1 MSEPSTP
8 LMRQYSAIKKEHPNA
23 LLFFRLG
30 DFYELFFDDAIL
42 AAREL
47 QITLTSRNKEK
58 GVNIP
63 MCGVPYHA
71 AEGYIAKLIRRGFKV
86 AVCEQV
92 EDPRLATKLVRREV
106 TRVVTPGTAADSS
119 LNAEENNFLAAVAT
133 VGDRVGFAALDLST
147 GEFRATEFAGESA
160 GRRIQE
166 ELEQLRPKEMLYG
179 SSAPLLEH
187 ASSTQL
193 GSFATLNG
201 RDTPHSTGT
210 APVARISGFGWAETP
225 LDDWIFAPDHAIPL
239 VENHFGVLSLEGF
252 GLAGKQAA
260 ASAAGAILY
269 YIRSTQRG
277 TLDHVDRIGFY
288 ERQNCLVLDAVTVR
302 NLELIEPLFAG
313 TDAGVTLIRC
323 LDATI
328 TPMGKRLL
336 RMWMLRPSLDRTEI
350 EARLDAVDVQV
361 KDIVGREE
369 LRRSL
374 DGILDLER
382 LLSRVTLETA
392 NPRDVLALGA
402 SLGKLP
408 KVRGV
413 LAGLLAPRL
422 AMLHAAIDELG
433 DLRGKIESMLAPEP
447 PLTLNDGG
455 VIAAGIDKDLDE
467 LRDLSHNSKQY
478 LAQVETRER
487 ERTGIGSL
495 KVKFNSIFGYYI
507 EISKANLHHAPTD
520 YERKQTLVN
529 AERFTTPELKEYES
543 KILDAQEKIVEI
555 ERRLFAELRS
565 AIAAEAKR
573 IRQTALALAEVDVLG
588 SLAHIAALRNYCRP
602 KFEADNSDQTA
613 DLEIVEGRHP
623 VIELQE
629 MTIGNDRFVPNDLFL
644 NSKTHNIVVLTGPN
658 MGGKSTYLR
667 QAALIVI
674 MAQMGS
680 FVPAR
685 SVRMGIVDRV
695 FTRIG
700 ASDNV
705 ARGRSTFMVEM
716 TETAAILHTATPRSL
731 ILLDEVGR
739 GTSTYDGLAI
749 AWAAVEYLHARVR
762 AKTLFATHYFEL
774 TELAEQLSGVKNY
787 HVSVKETGG
796 SVVFLRRVEPGAADR
811 SYGIEVAKLAG
822 LPNEVVVRAREV
834 LAEHES
840 SEHRLSGHLT
850 PGSAPERPAQLTIFT
865 PLSQPVLEKLREADL
880 DRMTPLEALNLLAE
894 LKKADWQKR
903 WQRRTQL
910 IHASGQLLIVG
921 FDGTEMSPRLASL
934 LAKIAPAGVIL
945 FARNIKGV
953 EQTHTLLRECQKC
966 VAMPLFTCV
975 DLEGGTVDRFR
986 NVLGTAPSPAEVF
999 ATGSRALYRKH
1010 GRVIGENCRALGF
1023 NVDFAPVLDL
1033 AFAASRSVMSSRA
1046 VSDDPKQVVVYAR
1059 EFLQGLRDAG
1069 VLGCGKHFPWAG

>member
-8 LMRQYSAIKKEHPNA
+8 LMRQYAAIKKEHPNA

-30 DFYELFFDDAIL
+30 DFYELFFDDAVL

-58 GVNIP
+58 GVAIP

-71 AEGYIAKLIRRGFKV
+71 AEGYISKLIRRGFKV

-92 EDPRLATKLVRREV
+92 EDARLATKLVRREV

-147 GEFRATEFAGESA
+147 GEFRATEFAGELA

-179 SSAPLLEH
+179 SSAPLFETR
-187 ASSTQL
+187 S
-193 GSFATLNG
+193 NG
-201 RDTPHSTGT
+201 ETG
-210 APVARISGFGWAETP
+210 APARPVAEHSATRAPARSTNGWAETP

-239 VENHFGVLSLEGF
+239 LENHFGVLSLEGF
-252 GLAGKQAA
+252 GLAGKPAA

-313 TDAGVTLIRC
+313 TDAGVTLFRC
-323 LDATI
+323 MDATV

-336 RMWMLRPSLDRTEI
+336 RTWMLRPSLDPSEI
-350 EARLDAVDVQV
+350 NGRLDSVEVQV
-361 KDIVGREE
+361 KDTVRREE

-392 NPRDVLALGA
+392 NPRDVLALAA
-402 SLGKLP
+402 SLARIP
-408 KVRGV
+408 KVRTV
-413 LAGLLAPRL
+413 LSGLATSRL
-422 AMLHAAIDELG
+422 STLHTAIDELG
-433 DLRGKIESMLAPEP
+433 DLWEKIDRTLVPEP
-447 PLTLNDGG
+447 PLTLSDGG
-455 VIAAGIDKDLDE
+455 VIAAGVDHDLDE
-467 LRDLSHNSKQY
+467 LRDLSRNSKQY

-507 EISKANLHHAPTD
+507 EISKANLHLSPAD

-555 ERRLFAELRS
+555 ERRLFADLRS

-573 IRQTALALAEVDVLG
+573 IRQTALALAEVDVL
-588 SLAHIAALRNYCRP
+588 SCLAHIAALRNYCRP
-602 KFEADNSDQTA
+602 HFDEAEKAEDVG

-629 MTIGNDRFVPNDLFL
+629 LAAGSERFVPNELFL
-644 NSKTHNIVVLTGPN
+644 DAATHNVAVLTGPN

-685 SVRMGIVDRV
+685 AVRLGIVDRV

-700 ASDNV
+700 ASDNL

-716 TETAAILHTATPRSL
+716 TETAAILHTATARSL

-749 AWAAVEYLHARVR
+749 AWAAIEYLHARVH

-840 SEHRLSGHLT
+840 AERRLSEHLT
-850 PGSAPERPAQLTIFT
+850 PGASTEPERPTQLTIFT
-865 PLSQPVLEKLREADL
+865 PLSQPVLEKLREVDL
-880 DRMTPLEALNLLAE
+880 DRLTPLEALNLLAE
-894 LKKADWQKR
+894 LKKE
-903 WQRRTQL
+903 
-910 IHASGQLLIVG
+910 I
-921 FDGTEMSPRLASL
+921 
-934 LAKIAPAGVIL
+934 
-945 FARNIKGV
+945 
-953 EQTHTLLRECQKC
+953 
-966 VAMPLFTCV
+966 
-975 DLEGGTVDRFR
+975 
-986 NVLGTAPSPAEVF
+986 
-999 ATGSRALYRKH
+999 
-1010 GRVIGENCRALGF
+1010 
-1023 NVDFAPVLDL
+1023 
-1033 AFAASRSVMSSRA
+1033 
-1046 VSDDPKQVVVYAR
+1046 
-1059 EFLQGLRDAG
+1059 
-1069 VLGCGKHFPWAG
+1069 

>member
-8 LMRQYSAIKKEHPNA
+8 LMRQYAAIKKQHPNA

-30 DFYELFFDDAIL
+30 DFYELFFDDAVL

-58 GVNIP
+58 GVKIP

-92 EDPRLATKLVRREV
+92 EDPRLAKTLVRREV

-119 LNAEENNFLAAVAT
+119 LNAEENNFLAAVAA
-133 VGDRVGFAALDLST
+133 VGERVGFAALDLST

-160 GRRIQE
+160 GQRIQE

-179 SSAPLLEH
+179 SSAPLLDR
-187 ASSTQL
+187 ALSGQL
-193 GSFATLNG
+193 RSFAPLDG
-201 RDTPHSTGT
+201 AEPRHHT
-210 APVARISGFGWAETP
+210 ARVSGGGWAETP
-225 LDDWIFAPDHAIPL
+225 LDDWIFASDHAIPL
-239 VENHFGVLSLEGF
+239 LENHFGVLSLEGF

-302 NLELIEPLFAG
+302 NLELIEPLFPGMSAG
-313 TDAGVTLIRC
+313 ADAGVTLFRC
-323 LDATI
+323 MDATV

-336 RMWMLRPSLDRTEI
+336 RTWMLRPSLDRSEI
-350 EARLDAVDVQV
+350 EGRLDAVEVQV
-361 KDIVGREE
+361 KDTVRREE
-369 LRRSL
+369 LRRAL

-392 NPRDVLALGA
+392 NPRDLLALGA
-402 SLGKLP
+402 SLGRIPKLR
-408 KVRGV
+408 VV
-413 LAGLLAPRL
+413 LAGLSASRL
-422 AMLHAAIDELG
+422 GTLYGVVDELA
-433 DLRGKIESMLAPEP
+433 DLRERIDGTLVPEP
-447 PLTLNDGG
+447 PLTLSDGG
-455 VIAAGIDKDLDE
+455 VIAAGVDKDLDE
-467 LRDLSHNSKQY
+467 LRDLSRNSKQY
-478 LAQVETRER
+478 LAQVEQRER

-507 EISKANLHHAPTD
+507 EISKANLHLSPAD

-573 IRQTALALAEVDVLG
+573 IRQTALALAEVDVVAC
-588 SLAHIAALRNYCRP
+588 LAHIAALRNYCRP
-602 KFEADNSDQTA
+602 TFDQDTGDDGGA
-613 DLEIVEGRHP
+613 PGVPTRPLDLEIVEGRHP

-629 MTIGNDRFVPNDLFL
+629 MSSGSERFVPNDLFL
-644 NSKTHNIVVLTGPN
+644 DASTHNIVVLTGPN

-685 SVRMGIVDRV
+685 SARLGVVDRV

-716 TETAAILHTATPRSL
+716 TETAAILHTATARSL

-749 AWAAVEYLHARVR
+749 AWAAVEYLHARVH

-787 HVSVKETGG
+787 HVSVKEAGG

-840 SEHRLSGHLT
+840 YERRLTRHLT
-850 PGSAPERPAQLTIFT
+850 PGASEAPDRPTQLTIFT
-865 PLSQPVLEKLREADL
+865 PLSQPVLEKLREVDL
-880 DRMTPLEALNLLAE
+880 NRLTPLEALNLLAE
-894 LKKADWQKR
+894 LKKE
-903 WQRRTQL
+903 
-910 IHASGQLLIVG
+910 I
-921 FDGTEMSPRLASL
+921 
-934 LAKIAPAGVIL
+934 
-945 FARNIKGV
+945 
-953 EQTHTLLRECQKC
+953 
-966 VAMPLFTCV
+966 
-975 DLEGGTVDRFR
+975 
-986 NVLGTAPSPAEVF
+986 
-999 ATGSRALYRKH
+999 
-1010 GRVIGENCRALGF
+1010 
-1023 NVDFAPVLDL
+1023 
-1033 AFAASRSVMSSRA
+1033 
-1046 VSDDPKQVVVYAR
+1046 
-1059 EFLQGLRDAG
+1059 
-1069 VLGCGKHFPWAG
+1069 

>member
-30 DFYELFFDDAIL
+30 DFYELFFDDAVL

-58 GVNIP
+58 GVAIP

-71 AEGYIAKLIRRGFKV
+71 AEGYISKLIRRGFKV

-92 EDPRLATKLVRREV
+92 EDPRLAKTLVRREV

-147 GEFRATEFAGESA
+147 GEFRATEFGGESA

-166 ELEQLRPKEMLYG
+166 ELEQLRPKEILYG
-179 SSAPLLEH
+179 SSAPLFEKR
-187 ASSTQL
+187 SS
-193 GSFATLNG
+193 GATGVLA
-201 RDTPHSTGT
+201 RPAAEHSTTSTST
-210 APVARISGFGWAETP
+210 APTRSTSGLAETP

-239 VENHFGVLSLEGF
+239 LENHFGVLSLEGF
-252 GLAGKQAA
+252 GLAGKRAA

-313 TDAGVTLIRC
+313 TDAGVTLFRC
-323 LDATI
+323 LDATV

-336 RMWMLRPSLDRTEI
+336 RTWMLRPSLDRAEI
-350 EARLDAVDVQV
+350 EGRLDSVEVQL
-361 KDIVGREE
+361 KDTVRREE

-392 NPRDVLALGA
+392 NPRDVLALAA
-402 SLGKLP
+402 SLSRIP
-408 KVRGV
+408 KVRAVLDGLSASRLGV
-413 LAGLLAPRL
+413 LHGV
-422 AMLHAAIDELG
+422 IDELG
-433 DLRGKIESMLAPEP
+433 DLRQKIDGTLVPEP
-447 PLTLNDGG
+447 PLTLGDGG
-455 VIAAGIDKDLDE
+455 VIAAGVDKDLDE
-467 LRDLSHNSKQY
+467 LRDLSRNSKQY

-507 EISKANLHHAPTD
+507 EISKANLHLSPAD

-565 AIAAEAKR
+565 AIAAESKR

-602 KFEADNSDQTA
+602 RFQQKNDEAEKAADVL

-629 MTIGNDRFVPNDLFL
+629 LAAGSERFVPNDLFL
-644 NSKTHNIVVLTGPN
+644 DSSTHNIVVLTGPN

-685 SVRMGIVDRV
+685 AVRLGIVDRV

-716 TETAAILHTATPRSL
+716 TETAAILHTATARSL

-749 AWAAVEYLHARVR
+749 AWAAVEYLHAHVR

-840 SEHRLSGHLT
+840 SERRLSSHLT
-850 PGSAPERPAQLTIFT
+850 PGSSTEPERPTQLTIFT
-865 PLSQPVLEKLREADL
+865 PLSQPVLEKLREVDL
-880 DRMTPLEALNLLAE
+880 NRLTPLEALNLLAE
-894 LKKADWQKR
+894 LKKE
-903 WQRRTQL
+903 
-910 IHASGQLLIVG
+910 I
-921 FDGTEMSPRLASL
+921 
-934 LAKIAPAGVIL
+934 
-945 FARNIKGV
+945 
-953 EQTHTLLRECQKC
+953 
-966 VAMPLFTCV
+966 
-975 DLEGGTVDRFR
+975 
-986 NVLGTAPSPAEVF
+986 
-999 ATGSRALYRKH
+999 
-1010 GRVIGENCRALGF
+1010 
-1023 NVDFAPVLDL
+1023 
-1033 AFAASRSVMSSRA
+1033 
-1046 VSDDPKQVVVYAR
+1046 
-1059 EFLQGLRDAG
+1059 
-1069 VLGCGKHFPWAG
+1069 

>member
-1 MSEPSTP
+1 MTEPSTP
-8 LMRQYSAIKKEHPNA
+8 LMRQYAAIKKEHPKA

-30 DFYELFFDDAIL
+30 DFYELFFEDAVV
-42 AAREL
+42 ASREL

-58 GVNIP
+58 GVAVP

-71 AEGYIAKLIRRGFKV
+71 AENYISKLIRRGFKV
-86 AVCEQV
+86 AICDQM
-92 EDPRLATKLVRREV
+92 EDPRFARKLVRRAV

-119 LNAEENNFLAAVAT
+119 LSSEENNFLAAVASAS
-133 VGDRVGFAALDLST
+133 DRVGFAALDLST
-147 GEFRATEFAGESA
+147 GEFRATEFSGESA
-160 GRRIQE
+160 ARRIQE
-166 ELEQLRPKEMLYG
+166 ELEQLRPRELLYA
-179 SSAPLLEH
+179 SSAPLFE
-187 ASSTQL
+187 
-193 GSFATLNG
+193 GSG
-201 RDTPHSTGT
+201 RSGAGARTGDL
-210 APVARISGFGWAETP
+210 PLQVAGFSETP
-225 LDDWIFAPDHAIPL
+225 LDDWIFAPDHAVPL
-239 VENHFGVLSLEGF
+239 LENHFGVLSLEGF
-252 GLAGKQAA
+252 GLAGKPAA

-313 TDAGVTLIRC
+313 TDAGVTLFRC
-323 LDATI
+323 LDATV

-336 RMWMLRPSLDRTEI
+336 RSWMLRPSVDRAEI
-350 EARLDAVDVQV
+350 EERQDAVEVQV
-361 KDIVGREE
+361 KDTVRREE
-369 LRRSL
+369 MRRAL

-392 NPRDVLALGA
+392 NPRDVLALAA
-402 SLGKLP
+402 SLARIP
-408 KVRGV
+408 QVRKV
-413 LAGLLAPRL
+413 LAGLAATRL
-422 AMLHAAIDELG
+422 SALHGLLDELG
-433 DLRGKIESMLAPEP
+433 DLRGKIERTIVVEP
-447 PLTLNDGG
+447 PLTLSDGG
-455 VIAAGIDKDLDE
+455 VIAPGVDRDLDE
-467 LRDLSHNSKQY
+467 LRDLSRNSKQY
-478 LAQVETRER
+478 LAQVEQRER

-573 IRQTALALAEVDVLG
+573 IRQTALALAEVDVLAC
-588 SLAHIAALRNYCRP
+588 LAHIAALRNYCRP
-602 KFEADNSDQTA
+602 KFSEKPAESG

-629 MTIGNDRFVPNDLFL
+629 LAAGSDRFVPNDLFL
-644 NSKTHNIVVLTGPN
+644 NSSTHNIVVLTGPN

-674 MAQMGS
+674 LAQMGS

-685 SVRMGIVDRV
+685 NARLGIVDRV

-700 ASDNV
+700 ASDNL

-716 TETAAILHTATPRSL
+716 TETAAILHTATARSL

-739 GTSTYDGLAI
+739 GTATYDGLAI

-796 SVVFLRRVEPGAADR
+796 GIVFLRRVEPGAADR

-822 LPNEVVVRAREV
+822 LPNEVTERAREV

-840 SEHRLSGHLT
+840 AERRMSEHLT
-850 PGSAPERPAQLTIFT
+850 PGAEAERPAQLTIFT
-865 PLSQPVLEKLREADL
+865 PISQPVLEKLREVDL
-880 DRMTPLEALNLLAE
+880 DRLTPLEALNLLAE
-894 LKKADWQKR
+894 LKKE
-903 WQRRTQL
+903 
-910 IHASGQLLIVG
+910 I
-921 FDGTEMSPRLASL
+921 
-934 LAKIAPAGVIL
+934 
-945 FARNIKGV
+945 
-953 EQTHTLLRECQKC
+953 
-966 VAMPLFTCV
+966 
-975 DLEGGTVDRFR
+975 
-986 NVLGTAPSPAEVF
+986 
-999 ATGSRALYRKH
+999 
-1010 GRVIGENCRALGF
+1010 
-1023 NVDFAPVLDL
+1023 
-1033 AFAASRSVMSSRA
+1033 
-1046 VSDDPKQVVVYAR
+1046 
-1059 EFLQGLRDAG
+1059 
-1069 VLGCGKHFPWAG
+1069 